1 MGFVED
7 YIHGLS
13 QVDFHHGP
21 NKDLSA
27 WSRANKNDR
36 EHVAIL
42 DGLALLLVFASQ
54 GDITAVTYWHL
65 ADEFNLLWAKNQPV
79 DNSSQLQYIEELLQ
93 KARDGAM
100 PAQMLEMVIPM
111 CKEKIFRRI
120 KKLANSF
127 GREGDFNLWGFDKT
141 KRPCHSLEAALRRAY
156 DRKLSTIERLD
167 NFTRSIRLITK
178 TSSTD
183 EFYQILYFAWTVT
196 VTSFQVHG
204 LKKLL
209 EASQVRYLEKLGDY
223 IRILTQIPS
232 ILKKIGTAKIVAT
245 QVREFTVCS

>member
-54 GDITAVTYWHL
+54 GDVAAVTYWHV

-93 KARDGAM
+93 KARDGVM
-100 PAQMLEMVIPM
+100 RIG
-111 CKEKIFRRI
+111 RR
-120 KKLANSF
+120 K
-127 GREGDFNLWGFDKT
+127 
-141 KRPCHSLEAALRRAY
+141 
-156 DRKLSTIERLD
+156 
-167 NFTRSIRLITK
+167 
-178 TSSTD
+178 
-183 EFYQILYFAWTVT
+183 
-196 VTSFQVHG
+196 
-204 LKKLL
+204 
-209 EASQVRYLEKLGDY
+209 
-223 IRILTQIPS
+223 
-232 ILKKIGTAKIVAT
+232 
-245 QVREFTVCS
+245 